1 MKETADRSKRPTLN
15 NILVCFIKNRLNFA
29 DNRLYYKGMSK
40 IYKHLIWQLKYDF
53 RPVYGPRS

>member
-1 MKETADRSKRPTLN
+1 MKETADSSKRPTLN

-40 IYKHLIWQLKYDF
+40 IYKQFNMAVKI
-53 RPVYGPRS
+53 

>member
-15 NILVCFIKNRLNFA
+15 NIILVCFIKNRLNFA

-40 IYKHLIWQLKYDF
+40 IYKQFNMAVKI
-53 RPVYGPRS
+53 